1 MSLFS
6 VTSGKLIEYLD
17 NGKFVCGYVT
27 DSQPKRVRLVNQNG
41 RELNLP
47 VSRIVHCSVSR
58 FTPESDRESLV
69 RLLRST
75 TERRHLLME
84 RVDLE
89 MLWELTSNEN
99 TDTFD
104 PDFLAELTF
113 GRRADDDIVSAFLR
127 SVFSDKLFFKYRE
140 GKIKVHSPEKVEQ
153 LRLQLEKEALKEALV
168 ETGADLLRRIGQI
181 EGGATPEF
189 SEMEQQVLITLQDY
203 YLHGSETP
211 DYDLARKVLKEAG
224 FTGTHDTF
232 HLLVKAG
239 IWSKN
244 ENLPLLRANL
254 PVSFSIQARHRAEAI
269 LQCGNASL
277 FDDPDRTDLTHLAP
291 LTIDGATTLDFD
303 DALTVQE
310 QDGNYLIGIHISDVS
325 HYVRPG
331 DSLFQEAMNRAT
343 SIYFPEG
350 QVPMLPRHISQG
362 MCSLIQGEIRA
373 AHSHMILLS
382 PEGEVLRVR
391 IKPSI
396 IRVARRL
403 TYEDA
408 DRMIDSD
415 PELKILNAMRKKLR
429 QRRVEAGALL
439 LPFPDVNIHIENNG
453 RVGISLGKTD
463 TPARTIISEMMI
475 LANTEAARF
484 VSDRMAPGLFRSQ
497 GKISRRVVHGDDD
510 DLYLN
515 SLQRKNLPRSELS
528 TEAKPHSGL
537 GVSFYTTIT
546 SPIRRLLD
554 LVMQHQI
561 NTLVRRRSLCFTL
574 EMCKDFTSVISRT
587 LATAN
592 NVKQQRHRYWLL
604 KWLEE
609 RKDSYL
615 EAMVIDSGPKRV
627 NLVLTDILMDIDLPA
642 SRSPAPEPGTIVK
655 VRPVKVEPLDN
666 SVRFDW

>member
-1 MSLFS
+1 MSFFS
-6 VTSGKLIEYLD
+6 VSSGKLIEYLD
-17 NGKFVCGYVT
+17 NGKFICGYVT
-27 DSQPKRVRLVNQNG
+27 DSQPKRIRLVNQNG

-47 VSRIVHCSVSR
+47 VSRIVHCSSCSYSGD
-58 FTPESDRESLV
+58 SDRDSLV

-75 TERRHLLME
+75 TEKRHSLME

-89 MLWELTSNEN
+89 MLWELTCDEN

-104 PDFLAELTF
+104 PDFLAELIF
-113 GRRADDDIVSAFLR
+113 GRSADDDIVSAFLR
-127 SVFSDKLFFKYRE
+127 SVFNDKLFFKYRE

-153 LRLQLEKEALKEALV
+153 LRLRLEKEALKEELV
-168 ETGADLLRRIGQI
+168 HKGSELLRHIDSGEIKEADFSPLDEQVIG
-181 EGGATPEF
+181 
-189 SEMEQQVLITLQDY
+189 LLQNY
-203 YLHGSETP
+203 YLHGSEAQEA
-211 DYDLARKVLKEAG
+211 DLARKILKQSG
-224 FTGTHDTF
+224 CTRPHDIY
-232 HLLVKAG
+232 HLCVKAG
-239 IWSKN
+239 VWNVN
-244 ENLPLLRANL
+244 ENLPLLRADL
-254 PVSFSIQARHRAEAI
+254 PVSFSTQARHRAEAI

-277 FDDPDRTDLTHLAP
+277 FDDPDRHDLTHLKP

-310 QDGNYLIGIHISDVS
+310 QDDNYLIGIHISDVA

-331 DSLFQEAMNRAT
+331 DSLFQEAMNRGT

-350 QVPMLPRHISQG
+350 QIPMLPRHISQG

-373 AHSHMILLS
+373 AYSHMILLS
-382 PEGEVLRVR
+382 PEAEVLRVR
-391 IKPSI
+391 IMPSI

-408 DRMIDSD
+408 DRMINSD
-415 PELKILNAMRKKLR
+415 PELKILNTMRKKLR
-429 QRRVEAGALL
+429 DRRVQAGALL
-439 LPFPDVNIHIENNG
+439 LPFPDVNIHIENNT
-453 RVGISLGKTD
+453 RVSVSLGKTD

-484 VSDRMAPGLFRSQ
+484 VSDRMSPGLFRSQ
-497 GKISRRVVHGDDD
+497 GKITRRVVHGDDD

-537 GVSFYTTIT
+537 GVSFYTTVT

-561 NTLVRRRSLCFTL
+561 NNLVRRKSLCFTL
-574 EMCKDFTSVISRT
+574 EMCKDFTSVINRT

-604 KWLEE
+604 KYLEE
-609 RKDSYL
+609 RKNSYL
-615 EAMVIDSGPKRV
+615 EAMVIESGYKRV
-627 NLVLTDILMDIDLPA
+627 NLILLDTLMDIDLQATRIP
-642 SRSPAPEPGTIVK
+642 PPEPGTQVQVK
-655 VRPVKVEPLDN
+655 PVKVEPLDN
-666 SVRFDW
+666 TIRFDW

>member
-1 MSLFS
+1 MSFFS
-6 VTSGKLIEYLD
+6 VSSGKLIEYLD
-17 NGKFVCGYVT
+17 NGKFICGYVT
-27 DSQPKRVRLVNQNG
+27 DSQPKRIRLVNQNG

-47 VSRIVHCSVSR
+47 ISRIVHCSSSSYSG
-58 FTPESDRESLV
+58 ESDRDSLV

-75 TERRHLLME
+75 TEKRHSLME

-89 MLWELTSNEN
+89 VLWELTSSET

-104 PDFLAELTF
+104 PGFLAELIF
-113 GRRADDDIVSAFLR
+113 GRSADDDIVSALLR
-127 SVFSDKLFFKYRE
+127 SVFNDKLFFKYRE
-140 GKIKVHSPEKVEQ
+140 GKIKVHSPEKVAQ
-153 LRLQLEKEALKEALV
+153 LRLRLEKEALKEELIKA
-168 ETGADLLRRIGQI
+168 GADLLNRIDRG
-181 EGGATPEF
+181 EVKESDF
-189 SEMEQQVLITLQDY
+189 SGLEEQVIGVLQNY
-203 YLHGSETP
+203 YLHGSEAREA
-211 DYDLARKVLKEAG
+211 DLARKILKQSG
-224 FTGTHDTF
+224 FTRPHDTY
-232 HLLVKAG
+232 HLCVKAG
-239 IWSKN
+239 AWN
-244 ENLPLLRANL
+244 PNQNLPLLRADL
-254 PVSFSIQARHRAEAI
+254 PVAFSTQARHRAEAI

-277 FDDPDRTDLTHLAP
+277 FDDPDRRDLTHLKP
-291 LTIDGATTLDFD
+291 LTIDGVTTLDFD
-303 DALTVQE
+303 DALTVEE
-310 QDGNYLIGIHISDVS
+310 QDGNYLIGIHISDVA

-331 DSLFQEAMNRAT
+331 DSLFQEAMNRGT

-373 AHSHMILLS
+373 AYSHMILLS
-382 PEGEVLRVR
+382 PEAEVLRVR
-391 IKPSI
+391 IMPSI

-408 DRMIDSD
+408 DRMIATD
-415 PELKILNAMRKKLR
+415 PELKILDTMRKKLR
-429 QRRVEAGALL
+429 DRRLQAGALL
-439 LPFPDVNIHIENNG
+439 LPFPDVNIHIENNA
-453 RVGISLGKTD
+453 RVSVSLGKTD

-484 VSDRMAPGLFRSQ
+484 VSDRMSPGLFRSQ
-497 GKISRRVVHGDDD
+497 GKITRRVVHGDDD

-537 GVSFYTTIT
+537 GVSFYTTVT

-561 NTLVRRRSLCFTL
+561 NNLVRRKSLCFTL
-574 EMCKDFTSVISRT
+574 EMCKDFTSVINRT

-604 KWLEE
+604 KYLEE
-609 RKDSYL
+609 RKNTYL
-615 EAMVIDSGPKRV
+615 EAMVIETGPKRV
-627 NLVLTDILMDIDLPA
+627 NLVLLDTLMDIDLPA
-642 SRSPAPEPGTIVK
+642 SRVPPPEPGNQVR

>member
-1 MSLFS
+1 MAFIS
-6 VTSGKLIEYLD
+6 VSSGKLIEYLD

-27 DSQPKRVRLVNQNG
+27 DIQPRRIRLVNQNG

-47 VSRIVHCSVSR
+47 VSRVVHCSSCSYSGD
-58 FTPESDRESLV
+58 SDRDSLV

-75 TERRHLLME
+75 TEKRHSLME

-89 MLWELTSNEN
+89 MLWELTCNEN

-104 PDFLAELTF
+104 PDFLAELIF
-113 GRRADDDIVSAFLR
+113 GRSADDDIVSAFLR
-127 SVFSDKLFFKYRE
+127 SVFNDKLFFKYRE
-140 GKIKVHSPEKVEQ
+140 GKIKVHSPEKVAQ
-153 LRLQLEKEALKEALV
+153 LRLRLEKEALKEELIN
-168 ETGADLLRRIGQI
+168 TGAELLGRINRG
-181 EGGATPEF
+181 EVKESDF
-189 SEMEQQVLITLQDY
+189 SSIDEQVITILQQY
-203 YLHGSETP
+203 YLHGSEAQEA
-211 DYDLARKVLKEAG
+211 DLARRILKQSG
-224 FTGTHDTF
+224 FTRPHDTY
-232 HLLVKAG
+232 HLCVKAG
-239 IWSKN
+239 VWNAN
-244 ENLPLLRANL
+244 ENLPLLRADL
-254 PVSFSIQARHRAEAI
+254 PVDFSTQARHRAEAI

-277 FDDPDRTDLTHLAP
+277 FDDPDRRDLTHLQP

-303 DALTVQE
+303 DALTVEE
-310 QDGNYLIGIHISDVS
+310 QDGNYLIGIHISDVA

-331 DSLFQEAMNRAT
+331 DSLFQEAMNRGT

-350 QVPMLPRHISQG
+350 QIPMLPRHISQG

-373 AHSHMILLS
+373 AYSHMILLS
-382 PEGEVLRVR
+382 PEAEVLRVR
-391 IKPSI
+391 IMPSI

-408 DRMIDSD
+408 DRMIATD
-415 PELKILNAMRKKLR
+415 PELKILDSMRKKLR
-429 QRRVEAGALL
+429 DRRLQAGALL
-439 LPFPDVNIHIENNG
+439 LPFPDVNIYIENNAK
-453 RVGISLGKTD
+453 VSVSLGKTD

-497 GKISRRVVHGDDD
+497 GKITRRVVHGDDD

-537 GVSFYTTIT
+537 GVSFYTTVT

-561 NTLVRRRSLCFTL
+561 NNLVRRKSLCFTM
-574 EMCKDFTSVISRT
+574 EMCKDFTSVINRT
-587 LATAN
+587 LTTAN

-604 KWLEE
+604 KYLEE
-609 RKDSYL
+609 RKNTYM
-615 EAMVIDSGPKRV
+615 EAMVLESGPKRV
-627 NLVLTDILMDIDLPA
+627 NLVLIDTLMDIDLPA
-642 SRSPAPEPGTIVK
+642 TRIPPPEPGTQVRVK
-655 VRPVKVEPLDN
+655 PVKVEPLDN

>member
-1 MSLFS
+1 MSFFS
-6 VTSGKLIEYLD
+6 VSSGKLIEYLD
-17 NGKFVCGYVT
+17 NGKFICGYVT
-27 DSQPKRVRLVNQNG
+27 DSQPKRIRLVNQNG

-47 VSRIVHCSVSR
+47 VSRIVHCSSSSYSGD
-58 FTPESDRESLV
+58 SDRDSLV

-75 TERRHLLME
+75 TEKRHSLME

-89 MLWELTSNEN
+89 MLWELTCNEN

-113 GRRADDDIVSAFLR
+113 GRSADDDIVSAFLR
-127 SVFSDKLFFKYRE
+127 SVFNDKLFFKYRE

-153 LRLQLEKEALKEALV
+153 LRLRLEKEALKEELIHK
-168 ETGADLLRRIGQI
+168 GAELLRHIDSGKI
-181 EGGATPEF
+181 KEADF
-189 SEMEQQVLITLQDY
+189 SPLDEQVISLLQNY
-203 YLHGSETP
+203 YLHGSEAQEA
-211 DYDLARKVLKEAG
+211 DLARKILKQSG
-224 FTGTHDTF
+224 CTRPHDTY
-232 HLLVKAG
+232 HLCVKAG
-239 IWSKN
+239 VWNVN
-244 ENLPLLRANL
+244 ENLPLLRADL
-254 PVSFSIQARHRAEAI
+254 PVSFSTQARHRAEAI

-277 FDDPDRTDLTHLAP
+277 FDDPDRRDLTHLKP

-303 DALTVQE
+303 DALTVEE
-310 QDGNYLIGIHISDVS
+310 QDGNYLIGIHISDVA

-331 DSLFQEAMNRAT
+331 DSLFQEAMNRGT

-350 QVPMLPRHISQG
+350 QIPMLPRHISQG

-373 AHSHMILLS
+373 AYSHMILLS
-382 PEGEVLRVR
+382 PEAEVLRVR
-391 IKPSI
+391 IMPSI

-408 DRMIDSD
+408 DRMINSD

-429 QRRVEAGALL
+429 ARRVQAGALL
-439 LPFPDVNIHIENNG
+439 LPFPDVNIHIENNA
-453 RVGISLGKTD
+453 RVSVSLGKTD

-484 VSDRMAPGLFRSQ
+484 VSDRMSPGLFRSQ
-497 GKISRRVVHGDDD
+497 GKITRRVVHGDDD

-537 GVSFYTTIT
+537 GVSSYTTVT

-561 NTLVRRRSLCFTL
+561 NNLVRRKSLCFTL
-574 EMCKDFTSVISRT
+574 EMCKDFTSVINRT

-604 KWLEE
+604 KYLEE
-609 RKDSYL
+609 RKNSYL
-615 EAMVIDSGPKRV
+615 DAMVIESGPKRV
-627 NLVLTDILMDIDLPA
+627 NLILLDTLMDIDLPA
-642 SRSPAPEPGTIVK
+642 TRVPPPEPGTQVRVK
-655 VRPVKVEPLDN
+655 PVKVEPLDN
-666 SVRFDW
+666 TIRFDW

>member
-1 MSLFS
+1 MSFFS
-6 VTSGKLIEYLD
+6 VSSGKLIEYLD
-17 NGKFVCGYVT
+17 NGKFICGYVT
-27 DSQPKRVRLVNQNG
+27 DSQPKRIRLVNQNG

-47 VSRIVHCSVSR
+47 ISRIVHCSSSSYSG
-58 FTPESDRESLV
+58 ESDRDSLV

-75 TERRHLLME
+75 TEKRHSLME

-89 MLWELTSNEN
+89 VLWELTSSET

-104 PDFLAELTF
+104 PGFLAELIF
-113 GRRADDDIVSAFLR
+113 GRSADDDIVSALLR
-127 SVFSDKLFFKYRE
+127 SVFNDKLFFKYRE
-140 GKIKVHSPEKVEQ
+140 GKIKVHSPEKVAQ
-153 LRLQLEKEALKEALV
+153 LRLRLEKEALKEELIKA
-168 ETGADLLRRIGQI
+168 GADLLNRIDRG
-181 EGGATPEF
+181 EVKESDF
-189 SEMEQQVLITLQDY
+189 SGLEEQVIGVLQNY
-203 YLHGSETP
+203 YLHGSEAREA
-211 DYDLARKVLKEAG
+211 DLARKILKQSG
-224 FTGTHDTF
+224 FTRPHDTYN
-232 HLLVKAG
+232 LCVKAG
-239 IWSKN
+239 AWN
-244 ENLPLLRANL
+244 PNQNLPLLRADL
-254 PVSFSIQARHRAEAI
+254 PVAFSTQARHRAEAI

-277 FDDPDRTDLTHLAP
+277 FDDPDRRDLTHLKP
-291 LTIDGATTLDFD
+291 LTIDGVTTLDFD
-303 DALTVQE
+303 DALTVEE
-310 QDGNYLIGIHISDVS
+310 QDGNYLIGIHISDVA

-331 DSLFQEAMNRAT
+331 DSLFQEAMNRGT

-373 AHSHMILLS
+373 AYSHMILLS
-382 PEGEVLRVR
+382 PDAEVLRVR
-391 IKPSI
+391 IMPSI

-408 DRMIDSD
+408 DRMIATD
-415 PELKILNAMRKKLR
+415 PELKILDTMRKKLR
-429 QRRVEAGALL
+429 DRRLQAGALL
-439 LPFPDVNIHIENNG
+439 LPFPDVNIHIENNA
-453 RVGISLGKTD
+453 RVSVSLGKTD

-484 VSDRMAPGLFRSQ
+484 VSDRMSPGLFRSQ
-497 GKISRRVVHGDDD
+497 GKITRRVVHGDDD

-537 GVSFYTTIT
+537 GVSFYTTVT

-561 NTLVRRRSLCFTL
+561 NNLVRRKSLCFTL
-574 EMCKDFTSVISRT
+574 EMCKDFTSVINRT

-604 KWLEE
+604 KYLEE
-609 RKDSYL
+609 RKNTYL
-615 EAMVIDSGPKRV
+615 EAMVIETGPKRV
-627 NLVLTDILMDIDLPA
+627 NLVLLDTLMDIDLPA
-642 SRSPAPEPGTIVK
+642 SRVPHPEPGNQVR